1 MSVNIFNNNLMP
13 NPTVNSKNRSLD
25 NILFNRGNF
34 LKKFLN
40 ISFLTFNVRG
50 LNELSKSLF
59 IRDYL
64 LEKNIGICFLQET
77 HIDCL
82 KVVDHLESVFITIFA
97 FLQSVLVKREA

>member
-1 MSVNIFNNNLMP
+1 MSVNISNNNLLL
-13 NPTVNSKNRSLD
+13 NPTVKSKNRSLD

-50 LNELSKSLF
+50 LNDLSKSLF

-64 LEKNIGICFLQET
+64 LEKNIGVCFLQET

-82 KVVDHLESVFITIFA
+82 NVVDTLEAYFCNFFCFFYS
-97 FLQSVLVKREA
+97 RY